1 MKTLARVCLA
11 LVVLHVGPARA
22 ADPVRVGVL
31 PFDFATEQRAT
42 TSAADALAR
51 LMRAEMIK
59 ARQLQPVV
67 LEPPPGKPA
76 PLAPSAIVVAAA
88 PAEVDLVVSGTVLE
102 ATTERSSNRA
112 STYGLPTGGY
122 GNVGASVTKV
132 KARVVMQVELV
143 DPATG
148 QTFDSFEVEGSNTD
162 VGVGADIYTT
172 LGSFGSG
179 DSGWDKSPMG
189 KALREAAQKGAS
201 EVARRA
207 AKRAK

>member
-1 MKTLARVCLA
+1 MTWFPRVCLA
-11 LVVLHVGPARA
+11 LLVLAPVSAHA
-22 ADPVRVGVL
+22 AEPVRVGLL
-31 PFDFATEQRAT
+31 PFDFAIEQGAT
-42 TSAADALAR
+42 TSAADALAK

-59 ARQLQPVV
+59 SRQLQPVV
-67 LEPPPGKPA
+67 LEPPPGRPT
-76 PLAPSAIVVAAA
+76 PLAPSAIVAAA
-88 PAEVDLVVSGTVLE
+88 SSAEVDLVVSGTVLE
-102 ATTERSSNRA
+102 ASTERSSNRA

-132 KARVVMQVELV
+132 KARVVMQVELI
-143 DPATG
+143 DATTG
-148 QTFDSFEVEGSNTD
+148 QTFDSFEVEGSDTD

-172 LGSFGSG
+172 LGSFGAG

-207 AKRAK
+207 AKRPK